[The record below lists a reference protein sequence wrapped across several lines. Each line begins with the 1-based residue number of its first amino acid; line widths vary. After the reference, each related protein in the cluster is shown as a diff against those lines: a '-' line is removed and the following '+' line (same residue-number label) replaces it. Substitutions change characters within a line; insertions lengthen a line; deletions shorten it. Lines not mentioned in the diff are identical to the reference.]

1 MGDAKSLMNAVDEQ
15 MKAEQAEKTQTGN
28 DGMGSQTNTKSGL
41 GTRDSQR
48 GNRNKKPE
56 SKKFQRVL
64 SSRAINI
71 GQELGITAEF
81 VTQ

>member
-1 MGDAKSLMNAVDEQ
+1 MTSG
-15 MKAEQAEKTQTGN
+15 TH
-28 DGMGSQTNTKSGL
+28 TKSNV
-41 GTRDSQR
+41 GTRESQR
-48 GNRNKKPE
+48 MRNGGKPA
-56 SKKFQRVL
+56 SKQFNRVL